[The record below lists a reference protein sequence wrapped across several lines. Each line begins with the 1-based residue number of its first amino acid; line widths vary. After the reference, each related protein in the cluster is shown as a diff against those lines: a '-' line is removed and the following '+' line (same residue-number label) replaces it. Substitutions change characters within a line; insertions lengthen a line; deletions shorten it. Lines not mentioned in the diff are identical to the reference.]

1 MLEHKN
7 VYELKTLIYFKMV
20 VIGSHI
26 KEQKK
31 NFIARNCN
39 LYYGVV

>member
-1 MLEHKN
+1 MLGHKSI
-7 VYELKTLIYFKMV
+7 YEQKTVIYFEMV

-31 NFIARNCN
+31 DFITRNCN
-39 LYYGVV
+39 LYYEVV